1 MTLLKI
7 KNTYD
12 IKISGKPNLSLKSV
26 EINDEFAVLP
36 SSISFIK
43 PKLNVRKGDLVKQG
57 DPIFFDKQDPRI
69 VFVSPAAGEVKEI
82 QYGPKRIIERVI
94 IKVTDSEDVMEHPP
108 LSIDQI
114 CNSSREDIV
123 NAITV
128 GGLWG
133 VIQQFPFRRI
143 PSPDIVPPQIIVR
156 LGNDEPH
163 HPCPSVY
170 LAEKEA
176 FFEAGL
182 SAIKKICDN
191 VIISKPIS
199 KKIPQ
204 AIDSHVT
211 HHVKGHYP
219 ANQIGTILY
228 HTKTDVSQNVAWG
241 IDGQDLVRIGQLLIK
256 GTYPSDR
263 VVVVAGPLSTNP
275 CHVMVKEG
283 ASIKSLLDATSQVL
297 NSSPRLIA
305 GGVFQ
310 GRKTS
315 RECFLGFS
323 DSALHI
329 IQEGK
334 SPELLSFF
342 RLGFD
347 KPTYSRTYFSAV
359 KTDVE
364 WEMNTSLNGG
374 GRSCISCGKCVSVC
388 PVDIYPQLL
397 MKSIYANDIEESMKL
412 GLLDCMNCG
421 LCTYVCPS
429 KINLDTLIAGMQSNL
444 EKETRL

>member
-12 IKISGKPNLSLKSV
+12 IKISGKPDSKLLNV
-26 EINDEFAVLP
+26 GENDVLAVLP

-43 PKLNVRKGDLVKQG
+43 PKLCIKKGAFVKCG
-57 DPIFFDKQDPRI
+57 EPIFYDKQDPRI
-69 VFVSPAAGEVKEI
+69 VFVSPAAGEVKDI
-82 QYGPKRIIERVI
+82 QYGPKRIIERVL
-94 IKVTDSEDVMEHPP
+94 IKPDDSVDSVSHTA

-114 CNSSREDIV
+114 QKSSREDIV
-123 NAITV
+123 NAITS

-133 VIQQFPFRRI
+133 VFQEFPFRRI
-143 PSPDIVPPQIIVR
+143 PSPDVVPPQIIVR

-170 LAEKEA
+170 LHDKESL
-176 FFEAGL
+176 FEAGL
-182 SAIKKICDN
+182 SALKQVCDN
-191 VIISKPIS
+191 IIISKPIS
-199 KKIPQ
+199 KKIPSS
-204 AIDSHVT
+204 IDSLVT

-228 HTKTDVSQNVAWG
+228 HTKTDVAQNASWG
-241 IDGQDLVRIGQLLIK
+241 IDGQDLIRIGQLLLS
-256 GTYPSDR
+256 GTYPSKR
-263 VVVVAGPLSTNP
+263 VVVVAGPLSSEP
-275 CHVMVKEG
+275 CHVSVNEG
-283 ASIKSLLDATSQVL
+283 ISIELLLSATNQVI
-297 NSSPRLIA
+297 SESPRYIA

-323 DSALHI
+323 DDALHI

-334 SPELLSFF
+334 PPELLSFF

-347 KPTYSRTYFSAV
+347 KPTYSRTYFSALMSNV
-359 KTDVE
+359 N
-364 WEMNTSLNGG
+364 WNMNTSLNGG
-374 GRSCISCGKCVSVC
+374 NRSCISCGKCVSVC
-388 PVDIYPQLL
+388 PVGIYPQLL
-397 MKSIYANDIEESMKL
+397 MKSIYANDVEESMKL

-429 KINLDTLIAGMQSNL
+429 KINLDTLISGMQSKL
-444 EKETRL
+444 EKETRS